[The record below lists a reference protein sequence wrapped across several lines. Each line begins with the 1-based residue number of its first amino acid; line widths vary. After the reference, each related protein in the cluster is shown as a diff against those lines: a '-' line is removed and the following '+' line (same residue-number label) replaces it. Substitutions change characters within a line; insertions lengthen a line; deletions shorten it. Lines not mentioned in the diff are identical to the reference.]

1 MKPCSRVEWRAA
13 RLEEDVLRPH
23 APAVLVGKQNGRDWL
38 VAAETMLF
46 LLHKGMK
53 EPFLQD
59 VSKIQ
64 KGKLF

>member
-1 MKPCSRVEWRAA
+1 M
-13 RLEEDVLRPH
+13 LLQEDVLRAR
-23 APAVLVGKQNGRDWL
+23 APAALVGKQNWRDGPI
-38 VAAETMLF
+38 VAETILF

-64 KGKLF
+64 TGKLF

>member
-1 MKPCSRVEWRAA
+1 M
-13 RLEEDVLRPH
+13 RLREDVLRPH
-23 APAVLVGKQNGRDWL
+23 APAVSVGKQNWRDL
-38 VAAETMLF
+38 PIAAETMLF

-59 VSKIQ
+59 VSKIK

>member
-1 MKPCSRVEWRAA
+1 MEWGAV
-13 RLEEDVLRPH
+13 LLQEDVLRAH
-23 APAVLVGKQNGRDWL
+23 TPAVLVSKQNWRDGPI
-38 VAAETMLF
+38 AAETMLF
-46 LLHKGMK
+46 LLRKGMK

>member
-1 MKPCSRVEWRAA
+1 MERRAELLQEDMLRA
-13 RLEEDVLRPH
+13 RT
-23 APAVLVGKQNGRDWL
+23 PALLVGKQNWRDGPI
-38 VAAETMLF
+38 AAETMLF

-64 KGKLF
+64 KGKPF